1 MGPYGVWL
9 IAYKRFIQPNER
21 SMDMPDLMTSYLGL
35 QLKNPLVASASPL
48 SKKVDTVRRLEDAG
62 AAAVVM
68 YSLFEEQITH
78 ESYELDFYLE
88 RGTHSYAEAL
98 SYFPDLDYH
107 NLGTEP
113 YLEHLHKIKQAV
125 SIPVIGSLNGIS
137 TGGWVEYAHRIEQA
151 GADALELNIYYLP
164 TDPDLSGAELEED
177 FVQLVRD
184 IREKVKLPI
193 AVKLS
198 PYFTA
203 LPNLAK
209 RIVAAGANALVLFN
223 RFYQPDFDLEELEVI
238 PNLILSTSHELRLP
252 LRWIAILYGRIE
264 ADFALTTG
272 VHTAHDVL
280 KAMMAGANVAMMT
293 STLLENGVGRIMHIL
308 TDLQEWM
315 EEHEYESIEQM
326 RGSMSQRAVAEPAAF
341 ERANYIKALNTF
353 DQYVR

>member
-1 MGPYGVWL
+1 M
-9 IAYKRFIQPNER
+9 N
-21 SMDMPDLMTSYLGL
+21 MPDLTTTYLGL
-35 QLKNPLVASASPL
+35 KLKNPLVASASPL
-48 SKKVDTVRRLEDAG
+48 SKKMDTVRRIEDAG
-62 AAAVVM
+62 AAALVM

-78 ESYELDFYLE
+78 ESQELDHYLE
-88 RGTHSYAEAL
+88 RGTDTFAESL
-98 SYFPDLDYH
+98 SYFPDLNYY
-107 NLGTEP
+107 NLGPEP
-113 YLEHLHKIKQAV
+113 YLEHLHRIKQAV

-137 TGGWVEYAHRIEQA
+137 SGGWVEYAYRIEQA

-164 TDPDLSGAELEED
+164 TDPDLSGAVLEED
-177 FVQLVRD
+177 YVQLVRD
-184 IREKVKLPI
+184 VRAKVKLPI

-203 LPNLAK
+203 LPNMA
-209 RIVAAGANALVLFN
+209 RRFVEAGANALVLFN
-223 RFYQPDFDLEELEVI
+223 RFYQPDFDLEELEVV
-238 PNLILSTSHELRLP
+238 PNLVLSTSHDLRLP
-252 LRWIAILYGRIE
+252 LRWIAILYGRIQ
-264 ADFALTTG
+264 ADFALTSG
-272 VHTAHDVL
+272 VHTAQDVL

-326 RGSMSQRAVAEPAAF
+326 RGSMSQQAVTEPAAF

>member
-1 MGPYGVWL
+1 
-9 IAYKRFIQPNER
+9 
-21 SMDMPDLMTSYLGL
+21 MPDLTTTYLGL

-48 SKKVDTVRRLEDAG
+48 SKKLETVRRIEDAG
-62 AAAVVM
+62 ASALVM

-78 ESYELDFYLE
+78 ESQELDHYLE
-88 RGTHSYAEAL
+88 RGTHSFAEAL
-98 SYFPDLDYH
+98 TYFPDLDYH

-125 SIPVIGSLNGIS
+125 NIPVIGSLNGIS

-151 GADALELNIYYLP
+151 GADGLELNIYYLP
-164 TDPDLSGAELEED
+164 TDPDITGAELEED
-177 FVQLVRD
+177 YVQLVRD
-184 IREKVKLPI
+184 VRAKVKLPI

-209 RIVAAGANALVLFN
+209 RIVAAGADALVLFN
-223 RFYQPDFDLEELEVI
+223 RFYQPDFDLEELEVV
-238 PNLILSTSHELRLP
+238 PNLILSTSHEMRLP
-252 LRWIAILYGRIE
+252 LRWIAILYGRIQV
-264 ADFALTTG
+264 DFALTSG
-272 VHTAHDVL
+272 VHTAQDVL

-326 RGSMSQRAVAEPAAF
+326 RGSMSQQAVTEPAAF
-341 ERANYIKALNTF
+341 ERANYIRALNTF

>member
-1 MGPYGVWL
+1 ML
-9 IAYKRFIQPNER
+9 
-21 SMDMPDLMTSYLGL
+21 DLTTSYLGL
-35 QLKNPLVASASPL
+35 RLKNPLVASASPL
-48 SKKVDTVRRLEDAG
+48 SKKLETVRRIEDAG
-62 AAAVVM
+62 ASALVM

-78 ESYELDFYLE
+78 DSYELDHYLE

-98 SYFPDLDYH
+98 SYFPDVGNY
-107 NLGTEP
+107 NLGPEP
-113 YLEHLHKIKQAV
+113 YLEHLHKIKQEV

-137 TGGWVEYAHRIEQA
+137 SGGWVDYAHRIEQA

-164 TDPDLSGAELEED
+164 TDPDLTGAELEED
-177 FVQLVRD
+177 YVQLVKDVRA
-184 IREKVKLPI
+184 KVTLPI

-209 RIVAAGANALVLFN
+209 RIVDAGADGLVLFN

-238 PNLILSTSHELRLP
+238 PNLVLSTSHELRLP
-252 LRWIAILYGRIE
+252 LRWIAILYGRIR
-264 ADFALTTG
+264 ADFALTSG
-272 VHTAHDVL
+272 VHTAQDVL

-326 RGSMSQRAVAEPAAF
+326 RGSMSQQAVTEPAAF

>member
-1 MGPYGVWL
+1 
-9 IAYKRFIQPNER
+9 
-21 SMDMPDLMTSYLGL
+21 MPDLTTTYLGL

-48 SKKVDTVRRLEDAG
+48 SKKVDNVRRIEDAG
-62 AAAVVM
+62 ASALVM

-78 ESYELDFYLE
+78 DSYELDNYLE
-88 RGTHSYAEAL
+88 RGSHSYAEAM

-125 SIPVIGSLNGIS
+125 SIPIIGSLNGIS
-137 TGGWVEYAHRIEQA
+137 SGGWVEYAHRIEQA

-184 IREKVKLPI
+184 VRATVKLPI

-209 RIVAAGANALVLFN
+209 RIVDAGANALVLFN
-223 RFYQPDFDLEELEVI
+223 RFYQPDFDLEELEVV
-238 PNLILSTSHELRLP
+238 PNLILSTSHDLRLP
-252 LRWIAILYGRIE
+252 LRWIAILYGRIQ
-264 ADFALTTG
+264 ADFALTSG
-272 VHTAHDVL
+272 VHTAQDVL

-293 STLLENGVGRIMHIL
+293 SALLESGIGRIMHIL
-308 TDLQEWM
+308 IDLQEWM

-326 RGSMSQRAVAEPAAF
+326 RGSMSQRSVAEPAAF

>member
-1 MGPYGVWL
+1 
-9 IAYKRFIQPNER
+9 
-21 SMDMPDLMTSYLGL
+21 MPDLTTTYLGL

-48 SKKVDTVRRLEDAG
+48 SKKMDSVRRIEDAG
-62 AAAVVM
+62 AAALVM

-78 ESYELDFYLE
+78 DSQELDHYLE
-88 RGTHSYAEAL
+88 RGTHSFAESL
-98 SYFPDLDYH
+98 SYFPDLNYL
-107 NLGTEP
+107 NLGPEP
-113 YLEHLHKIKQAV
+113 YLEHLHKIKQEV

-137 TGGWVEYAHRIEQA
+137 SGGWVEYDHRIEQA

-164 TDPDLSGAELEED
+164 TDPDITGAELEED
-177 FVQLVRD
+177 YVQLVRD
-184 IREKVKLPI
+184 VRAKVKLPI

-209 RIVAAGANALVLFN
+209 RIVAAGADALVLFN
-223 RFYQPDFDLEELEVI
+223 RFYQPDFDLEELEVV
-238 PNLILSTSHELRLP
+238 PNLVLSTSHELRLP
-252 LRWIAILYGRIE
+252 LRWIAILYGRIQ
-264 ADFALTTG
+264 ADFALTSG
-272 VHTAHDVL
+272 VHTAQVVI

-326 RGSMSQRAVAEPAAF
+326 RGSMSQQAVTEPAAF

>member
-1 MGPYGVWL
+1 
-9 IAYKRFIQPNER
+9 
-21 SMDMPDLMTSYLGL
+21 MPDLTTTYLGL

-48 SKKVDTVRRLEDAG
+48 SKKMDSVRRIEDAG
-62 AAAVVM
+62 AAALVM

-78 ESYELDFYLE
+78 DSQELDHYLE
-88 RGTHSYAEAL
+88 RGTHSFAESL
-98 SYFPDLDYH
+98 SYFPDLNYL

-113 YLEHLHKIKQAV
+113 YLEHLHKIKQEV

-137 TGGWVEYAHRIEQA
+137 SGGWVEYAHRIEQA

-164 TDPDLSGAELEED
+164 TDPDLTGAELEED
-177 FVQLVRD
+177 YVQLVRD
-184 IREKVKLPI
+184 VRAKVKFPI

-209 RIVAAGANALVLFN
+209 RIVAAGADALVLFN

-238 PNLILSTSHELRLP
+238 PNLVLSTSHELRLP
-252 LRWIAILYGRIE
+252 LRWIAILYGRIQ
-264 ADFALTTG
+264 ADFALTSG
-272 VHTAHDVL
+272 VHTAQDVL

-326 RGSMSQRAVAEPAAF
+326 RGSMSQQAVTEPAAF